1 MESDKERI
9 FKICED
15 VLGKARRER
24 WKCQLSEETAKKIE
38 DRRTVKK
45 KLYGEDGNQRKDA
58 SAKYQEDC
66 REVKRV
72 CRTDKRDYANN
83 LAAEAKTAARLGD

>member
-38 DRRTVKK
+38 DRRAVKK
-45 KLYGEDGNQRKDA
+45 KLYEERIGTK
-58 SAKYQEDC
+58 AKMQAQNT
-66 REVKRV
+66 R
-72 CRTDKRDYANN
+72 RTAGK
-83 LAAEAKTAARLGD
+83 